1 LAEELAAAR
10 PEDASDADY
19 VAPGRFGQPL
29 DLDNWRWRIWKPA
42 AEKAGVKGT
51 PGDCRHTFAS
61 LLANEGGLMQDVA
74 RQLGHTTPQMLDR
87 YSEVFDPTVVRHRM
101 PMADAI
107 REARQTV
114 ERDVAEKRHSARP
127 AVKKRRATKRSIA
140 GVSR

>member
-1 LAEELAAAR
+1 
-10 PEDASDADY
+10 
-19 VAPGRFGQPL
+19 
-29 DLDNWRWRIWKPA
+29 
-42 AEKAGVKGT
+42 
-51 PGDCRHTFAS
+51 
-61 LLANEGGLMQDVA
+61 
-74 RQLGHTTPQMLDR
+74 
-87 YSEVFDPTVVRHRM
+87 M